1 MNLTTVQLKGVAA
14 ALAAHSDGEV
24 GGVKVHFR
32 MDESGLFQMETVSK
46 SIKCILSNI
55 PTTAHV

>member
-1 MNLTTVQLKGVAA
+1 MNMTTVQLKGVAA

-32 MDESGLFQMETVSK
+32 MDECGLFQMETVS
-46 SIKCILSNI
+46 IPILFSSYSNDVLI
-55 PTTAHV
+55 SH

>member
-32 MDESGLFQMETVSK
+32 MDESGLFQMETVS
-46 SIKCILSNI
+46 I
-55 PTTAHV
+55 PRWYSYTV